1 MKTLLAIGDSHT
13 FGAELVR
20 EGDMDSIENTYY
32 AYPEKLGDILGFDNV
47 VNLGKSGGSNMR
59 TERKL
64 YEYIV
69 SEQPTP
75 QLVILG
81 WTTLGRFEY
90 CNNINENGEYEY
102 DTLTSWSNPDF
113 LEDAFDKNFFETLL
127 PIVTAEDLL
136 AQKYRS
142 IFSCQTLCERYDVPY
157 LMFDVMFNTKNSA
170 MLSGDDDYK
179 IWDGSNKVDR
189 DFYNSI
195 NLNNYMEQD
204 YWSYIFEQSNIDRG
218 VRLKGG
224 HANET
229 GHTIWARKLKDELQ
243 ARNIYGE

>member
-13 FGAELVR
+13 FGAEIIG
-20 EGDMDSIENTYY
+20 EGELYNPENTQY
-32 AYPEKLGDILGFDNV
+32 AYPHKLADILGFDNI
-47 VNLGKSGGSNMR
+47 VNLGKSGASVMR

-64 YEYIV
+64 YEYFV
-69 SEQPTP
+69 SDEPRP
-75 QLVILG
+75 DLVIIG

-90 CNNINENGEYEY
+90 CNNIDENGNYQYAVLGSWDNENY
-102 DTLTSWSNPDF
+102 DDPYDR
-113 LEDAFDKNFFETLL
+113 NFFETLL

-142 IFSCQTLCERYDVPY
+142 LYSCQTLCERFDVPY
-157 LMFDVMFNTKNSA
+157 LMFDVMSNTKNSA
-170 MLSGDDDYK
+170 PLKKDDVYK

-218 VRLKGG
+218 VK
-224 HANET
+224 
-229 GHTIWARKLKDELQ
+229 
-243 ARNIYGE
+243 Y

>member
-13 FGAELVR
+13 FGAEIIG
-20 EGDMDSIENTYY
+20 EGELYNPENTQY
-32 AYPEKLGDILGFDNV
+32 AYPHKLADILGFDNI
-47 VNLGKSGGSNMR
+47 VNLGKSGASVMR

-64 YEYIV
+64 YEYFV
-69 SEQPTP
+69 SDEPRP
-75 QLVILG
+75 DLVIIG

-90 CNNINENGEYEY
+90 CNNIDENGNYQYAVLGSWDNENY
-102 DTLTSWSNPDF
+102 DDPYDR
-113 LEDAFDKNFFETLL
+113 NFFETLL

-142 IFSCQTLCERYDVPY
+142 LYSCQTLCERFDVPY
-157 LMFDVMFNTKNSA
+157 LMFDVMSNTKNSA
-170 MLSGDDDYK
+170 PLKKDDVYK

-204 YWSYIFEQSNIDRG
+204 YWSYIFEESNIERG
-218 VRLKGG
+218 VKMNGG